1 MAGDWI
7 AWTKGLTL
15 KREVIAIANRLG
27 LDRRV
32 AACLCMEAWEWA
44 DSNTTDGHAESV
56 TSVTLDAV
64 TGVTGFGQAMLDV
77 GWLLEDARG
86 IIFPRWERWN
96 AESAKKRL
104 QNAERKRQQ
113 RQREH
118 PPVTQGA

>member
-15 KREVIAIANRLG
+15 KREVVAIANRLG

-32 AACLCMEAWEWA
+32 VACLCMEAWEWA

-56 TSVTLDAV
+56 TNVTLDAV
-64 TGVTGFGQAMLDV
+64 TGVAGFGKAMLEV
-77 GWLLEDARG
+77 GWLLEDDRG

-104 QNAERKRQQ
+104 QNSERKR
-113 RQREH
+113 RQREREGAG
-118 PPVTQGA
+118 VT